1 MNSNTRIQ
9 RDPTRARVGLA
20 ALLALPL
27 LLTLGACD
35 APGGDASHR
44 VNGSVHIA
52 ATQPLGSAETVNG
65 SIHVDADAKVS
76 NAATVNGSI
85 QLGARAS
92 AASAK
97 TVNGDITLEAGAHVA
112 GDVVAVNGGLS
123 LREGADVS
131 GGVRNVSG
139 SIELQGAHVGGRI
152 GTVAGNV
159 TIQGPSRVD
168 GGLLVQR
175 PSGISF
181 VADLPRIVIGPGA
194 RVDGELKF
202 ERDVQLFV
210 SEQATVG
217 TVIGAT
223 PVRFSGDAPPK

>member
-1 MNSNTRIQ
+1 MYPNRHNHRE
-9 RDPTRARVGLA
+9 PTRRHAGLA
-20 ALLALPL
+20 SALWLPL
-27 LLTLGACD
+27 LLALGACD
-35 APGGDASHR
+35 VPGGDASHR
-44 VNGSVHIA
+44 VNGSVHVS
-52 ATQPLGSAETVNG
+52 TSQPLGSAETVNG

-97 TVNGDITLEAGAHVA
+97 TVNGDITLDAGSHVT
-112 GDVVAVNGGLS
+112 GDVVTVNGALS
-123 LREGADVS
+123 LREGADVA

-152 GTVAGNV
+152 STVAGNV

-168 GGLLVQR
+168 AGLLVQR
-175 PSGISF
+175 PSGISIS
-181 VADLPRIVIGPGA
+181 ADVPRIVIGPGA
-194 RVDGELKF
+194 RVDGELRF

-210 SEQATVG
+210 SDQATVG
-217 TVIGAT
+217 TVTGAT
-223 PVRFSGDAPPK
+223 PVHFSGDAPPK